1 MPDQTVLVAIDIG
14 TTKVCVLIGE
24 AGRAGGVDVIG
35 IGQAPSDGLRKG
47 VVVDIA
53 RTVQSVAAAVDAA
66 ERLSGLKVRSAF
78 VGISGSHIGSQN
90 SRGMVAVSSRQ
101 HEIQRDDTLRAIENA
116 RAVSIP
122 NTREILH
129 VIPRGYVVD
138 NNAGVR
144 DPIGMSAVRLEVE
157 THIVTA
163 STTSVQNLSKC
174 VQRAGIEIDELVLA
188 PLATAEALL
197 SDEDRELGVVLCD
210 IGGDTTDV
218 AIFPD
223 GSISH
228 CATIPMGARS
238 VTSDLGLVLRVTPDV
253 AESLKVKQG
262 TAVPLEVDPDE
273 VIQITS
279 IGEEGPR
286 PITRRHMAQ
295 IIEART
301 AELFDHVAREI
312 EAAGATNRLQAGVV
326 LTGGGALLTGIA
338 RAARDQLGMA
348 ARVMSPT
355 GLGGLTHPTPRPPYS
370 ASSGLLIWG
379 AKNWSAD
386 EDHVAAPSLDG
397 VGGRLLRLFRSLMP
411 QPSRRS

>member
-1 MPDQTVLVAIDIG
+1 VPEQTVLVAIDIG

-24 AGRAGGVDVIG
+24 VGARTGGVDVIG

-47 VVVDIA
+47 VVVDID
-53 RTVQSVAAAVDAA
+53 RTVQSVATAVDAA
-66 ERLSGLKVRSAF
+66 ERLCGLKVRSAF

-90 SRGMVAVSSRQ
+90 SRGMVAVAGRQ
-101 HEIQRDDTLRAIENA
+101 HDVTREDTMRAIEAA

-138 NNAGVR
+138 GQEGVR

-163 STTSVQNLSKC
+163 SSTSVQNLSKC
-174 VQRAGIEIDELVLA
+174 VQRAGVEIDELVLT
-188 PLATAEALL
+188 PLASAEVLL
-197 SDEDRELGVVLCD
+197 AEEDRELGIALCD
-210 IGGDTTDV
+210 VGGDTTDV
-218 AIFPD
+218 AIFQD

-253 AESLKVKQG
+253 AEELKLKQG
-262 TAVPLEVDPDE
+262 TALPLDVDPDE

-279 IGEEGPR
+279 IGEEVPR
-286 PITRRHMAQ
+286 PITRRHVAQ

-301 AELFDHVAREI
+301 TELFDHVAREI
-312 EAAGATNRLQAGVV
+312 EAAGATNRLQAGLG
-326 LTGGGALLTGIA
+326 LTGGGSLLRGISK
-338 RAARDQLGMA
+338 AARDQLGMS
-348 ARVMSPT
+348 ARVLAPR
-355 GLGGLTHPTPRPPYS
+355 GLGGLTDAISTPPY
-370 ASSGLLIWG
+370 AAASGLLTWG
-379 AKNWSAD
+379 ARNWTAD
-386 EDHVAAPSLDG
+386 EVREGARSLDG
-397 VGGRLLRLFRSLMP
+397 VGGRIARIVRGLMP
-411 QPSRRS
+411 